1 MKMQEMFGAAQFV
14 SREDKS
20 GFAVLRGHFGL
31 KKKGKATLRV
41 AGLGFF
47 TCYINGR
54 RVSDDRF
61 LPLFSDYEARD
72 NYPSGE
78 VLTGHR
84 LYVPEYDISDLVT
97 TGDNLIAIS
106 FGGGWY
112 TITSYRFEPQ
122 CRWGDPKA
130 IWRVTTDEGDFVS
143 S

>member
-20 GFAVLRGHFGL
+20 GFAVLRGHFNL

-47 TCYINGR
+47 TCYVNGKK
-54 RVSDDRF
+54 VSDDRF
-61 LPLFSDYEARD
+61 LPLFTDYEARD

-84 LYVPEYDISDLVT
+84 LYVPEYDISDLVVRRIRNALGQVCIAACNRKDGLFNRLERLEQY
-97 TGDNLIAIS
+97 GD
-106 FGGGWY
+106 
-112 TITSYRFEPQ
+112 E
-122 CRWGDPKA
+122 K
-130 IWRVTTDEGDFVS
+130 TDQ
-143 S
+143 